1 MCAAGQRS
9 KISIAFAAIA
19 RVLFTTLLF
28 TAGGM
33 GLGLF
38 FGIIGMITYAFFH
51 AGRVDMTR
59 AYRHVAF
66 PTALV
71 VGAVGFCVAVVLEV
85 RSQRTSRQ

>member
-1 MCAAGQRS
+1 MCAVAQRS
-9 KISIAFAAIA
+9 KISIAFTATA

-38 FGIIGMITYAFFH
+38 LGIIGMTVYGLFH
-51 AGRVDMTR
+51 AGSVDMTH
-59 AYRHVAF
+59 AYKHVAF
-66 PTALV
+66 PLALV

-85 RSQRTSRQ
+85 RSQRTSR